1 MEQITLGQVAVFLAF
16 IVALWGSIET
26 ISKKVSKAFDSSL
39 DKKLKPI
46 EDKID
51 NLEKKVNTVD
61 MNSTKNFLLA
71 RIEEAKH
78 GGIDDI
84 TRMRLLEQWEH
95 YKSLGGNSFIA
106 GELEKLR
113 KENKI

>member
-1 MEQITLGQVAVFLAF
+1 MEEITIGQVAVFLAF

-26 ISKKVSKAFDSSL
+26 ISKKISKAFDSSL
-39 DKKLKPI
+39 DKKLKPL

-51 NLEKKVNTVD
+51 KIEKKVNDVD
-61 MNSTKNFLLA
+61 MNATKNYLLA
-71 RIEEAKH
+71 RIEETKH
-78 GGIDDI
+78 SGIDEV

-95 YKSLGGNSFIA
+95 YKALGGNSFIA